1 MSISSFLK
9 KKFFKSL
16 FFPSHNRGQA
26 LPRNIIKLLRKYPGS
41 WDLPELPEL
50 GSPTTEKGLVV
61 EAQNYFSK
69 KFSTN
74 QCWFGVNGASGLIQS
89 GILAMA
95 KRGNYLLMPRNIHT
109 CVIKA
114 CIIANLTPIL
124 FDIEYSEETG
134 HYLPIT
140 TEWFKKVLNNKL
152 LNDIQL
158 AGIVLV
164 NPYYQGYASDIE
176 SLIYLS
182 HEKNIPVL
190 VDEAHGAYFL
200 FCDNYGLPKSAVSSK
215 ADLVVHSLHKS
226 LNGLSQTA
234 ILWQNGSKIEHE
246 NVQQSINLLQ
256 TTSPNSLLLSSCEES
271 LNDWIEINSLRN
283 FQKRINIAK
292 NTFDELFKRGI
303 PVVRN
308 DDPFKIILNTG
319 LYGIDGFSAD
329 KFFYENGL
337 IAELPEMMTI
347 TFVLGF
353 AKQKNFVSIL
363 ENLWNKLLLTI
374 KPHKQLK
381 NIKPPFKSIQMP
393 CITPSEA
400 WMKKSYKIPIKESV
414 GKVCAEIVCPY
425 PPGIPLVIPG
435 EIIDQERV
443 DWIIEK
449 GKYCEDLYNFYIK
462 VLIT

>member
-9 KKFFKSL
+9 KKFLKSL
-16 FFPSHNRGQA
+16 FFPSHNRGKA
-26 LPRNIIKLLRKYPGS
+26 LPRNLIKLLRKYPGS

-50 GSPTTEKGLVV
+50 GSPTTKNGLVV
-61 EAQNYFSK
+61 DAQNYFSK
-69 KFSTN
+69 KFSSN
-74 QCWFGVNGASGLIQS
+74 KCWFGVNGASGLIQS
-89 GILAMA
+89 GILSMA
-95 KRGNYLLMPRNIHT
+95 KQGNYLLMPRNIHT
-109 CVIKA
+109 CVIKT
-114 CIIANLTPIL
+114 CIIAKLTPIL
-124 FDIEYSEETG
+124 FDVEFSEETG
-134 HYLPIT
+134 HYLPISK
-140 TEWFKKVLNNKL
+140 EWFKKVLDSKL
-152 LNDIQL
+152 LNDIKL
-158 AGIVLV
+158 AGVVLV
-164 NPYYQGYASDIE
+164 NPYYQGYSSDIE
-176 SLIYLS
+176 TLINLS
-182 HEKNIPVL
+182 HERDIPVL
-190 VDEAHGAYFL
+190 VDEAHGSYFL
-200 FCDNYGLPKSAVSSK
+200 FCHDYGLPKSAVNAK

-226 LNGLSQTA
+226 LNGLTQTA
-234 ILWQNGSKIEHE
+234 ILWHSGTRVDEE
-246 NVQQSINLLQ
+246 NVHQSINLLQ

-271 LNDWIEINSLRN
+271 LNDWIEINSLRK
-283 FQKRINIAK
+283 FKKRINIAK

-303 PVVRN
+303 PVVKN

-353 AKQKNFVSIL
+353 AKQKNFVGIL

>member
-9 KKFFKSL
+9 KKFVKSL
-16 FFPSHNRGQA
+16 FFPSHNRGKA
-26 LPRNIIKLLRKYPGS
+26 LPLNLIKLLRKYPGS

-50 GSPTTEKGLVV
+50 GSPTTKEGLIV

-95 KRGNYLLMPRNIHT
+95 QRGKYLLMPRNIHT

-114 CIIANLTPIL
+114 CIIANLTPII
-124 FDIEYSEETG
+124 FDLEYSEETG

-140 TEWFKKVLNNKL
+140 KEWFKKVLNNKL

-158 AGIVLV
+158 AGVVLV
-164 NPYYQGYASDIE
+164 NPSYQGYSSDIE
-176 SLIYLS
+176 SLIELS
-182 HEKNIPVL
+182 HERSIPVL

-200 FCDNYGLPKSAVSSK
+200 FCDNCGLPKSAVSSK

-226 LNGLSQTA
+226 LNGLTQTA
-234 ILWQNGSKIEHE
+234 ILWHSGSTIEYE
-246 NVQQSINLLQ
+246 NIQKSINLLQ
-256 TTSPNSLLLSSCEES
+256 TTSPNSLLLASCEES

-283 FQKRINIAK
+283 FKKRIHSAK
-292 NTFDELFKRGI
+292 NTFDELFKKGI
-303 PVVRN
+303 PVVKN

-337 IAELPEMMTI
+337 IAELPEMMTL
-347 TFVLGF
+347 TFILGF

-363 ENLWNKLLLTI
+363 EKLWNKLLLTTNC
-374 KPHKQLK
+374 HERL
-381 NIKPPFKSIQMP
+381 NSIKPPFKSIQ
-393 CITPSEA
+393 ITSIPPSEA
-400 WMKKSYKIPIKESV
+400 WLKKSRKIPIAESV
-414 GKVCAEIVCPY
+414 GKVCADIVCPY

-435 EIIDQERV
+435 EIIDKERV
-443 DWIIEK
+443 DWIIEQ
-449 GKYCEDLYNFYIK
+449 GKYHEDLYNFYIK

>member
-26 LPRNIIKLLRKYPGS
+26 LPRNLIKLLRKYPGS

-50 GSPTTEKGLVV
+50 GSPTTDKGLVV

-74 QCWFGVNGASGLIQS
+74 KCWFGVNGASGLIQS

-95 KRGNYLLMPRNIHT
+95 QRGNYLLMPRNIHT

-140 TEWFKKVLNNKL
+140 TEWFKKVLNDKL

-158 AGIVLV
+158 AGVVLV
-164 NPYYQGYASDIE
+164 NPYYQGYSGDIE
-176 SLIYLS
+176 SLIDIS
-182 HEKNIPVL
+182 HERNIPVL
-190 VDEAHGAYFL
+190 VDEAHGSYFL
-200 FCDNYGLPKSAVSSK
+200 FCDNYGLPKSAVSSN
-215 ADLVVHSLHKS
+215 ADLVAHSLHKS
-226 LNGLSQTA
+226 LNGLTQTA
-234 ILWQNGSKIEHE
+234 ILWNCGTYVDHE
-246 NVQQSINLLQ
+246 NVQESIDLLQ

-271 LNDWIEINSLRN
+271 LNDWTEINSLRN
-283 FQKRINIAK
+283 FKKRINIAK
-292 NTFDELFKRGI
+292 STFDELCKRGL
-303 PVVRN
+303 PVVKN

-363 ENLWNKLLLTI
+363 ENLWNKLLLTTESN
-374 KPHKQLK
+374 KKLNP
-381 NIKPPFKSIQMP
+381 IKPPFEFMQIP
-393 CITPSEA
+393 FIPPSEA
-400 WMKKSYKIPIKESV
+400 WMKKSHKIPIKEAV
-414 GKVCAEIVCPY
+414 GKVCADIVCPY
-425 PPGIPLVIPG
+425 PPGIPLIIPG
-435 EIIDQERV
+435 EIIDKERV
-443 DWIIEK
+443 DWITEQ
-449 GKYCEDLYNFYIK
+449 GKYREDLYNFYIK

>member
-1 MSISSFLK
+1 M
-9 KKFFKSL
+9 
-16 FFPSHNRGQA
+16 
-26 LPRNIIKLLRKYPGS
+26 
-41 WDLPELPEL
+41 
-50 GSPTTEKGLVV
+50 
-61 EAQNYFSK
+61 
-69 KFSTN
+69 
-74 QCWFGVNGASGLIQS
+74 
-89 GILAMA
+89 
-95 KRGNYLLMPRNIHT
+95 
-109 CVIKA
+109 
-114 CIIANLTPIL
+114 
-124 FDIEYSEETG
+124 
-134 HYLPIT
+134 
-140 TEWFKKVLNNKL
+140 
-152 LNDIQL
+152 
-158 AGIVLV
+158 
-164 NPYYQGYASDIE
+164 
-176 SLIYLS
+176 
-182 HEKNIPVL
+182 
-190 VDEAHGAYFL
+190 
-200 FCDNYGLPKSAVSSK
+200 
-215 ADLVVHSLHKS
+215 
-226 LNGLSQTA
+226 
-234 ILWQNGSKIEHE
+234 
-246 NVQQSINLLQ
+246 
-256 TTSPNSLLLSSCEES
+256 LSSCEES

-363 ENLWNKLLLTI
+363 ENLWNKLLLTA

-381 NIKPPFKSIQMP
+381 NIKPPFKPLQIPSM
-393 CITPSEA
+393 TPLEA

-435 EIIDQERV
+435 EIINQERV

>member
-26 LPRNIIKLLRKYPGS
+26 LPRNLIKLLRKYPGS

-50 GSPTTEKGLVV
+50 GSPTTNTGLVV
-61 EAQNYFSK
+61 EAQNYISK

-74 QCWFGVNGASGLIQS
+74 KCWFGVNGASGLIQS

-95 KRGNYLLMPRNIHT
+95 QSGNYLLMPRNIHT

-114 CIIANLTPIL
+114 CIIANLTPIF

-140 TEWFKKVLNNKL
+140 TEWFKKVLNDNL

-158 AGIVLV
+158 AGVVLV
-164 NPYYQGYASDIE
+164 NPYYQGYAGDIE
-176 SLIYLS
+176 SLIDLS
-182 HEKNIPVL
+182 HERNIPVL

-200 FCDNYGLPKSAVSSK
+200 FCENYGLPKSAVSSK

-226 LNGLSQTA
+226 LNGLTQTA
-234 ILWQNGSKIEHE
+234 ILWHCGTSVDHE
-246 NVQQSINLLQ
+246 KVQESIDLLQ

-271 LNDWIEINSLRN
+271 LNDWSEINSLRN
-283 FQKRINIAK
+283 FKKRINIAK
-292 NTFDELFKRGI
+292 NTFEELLKRGI

-308 DDPFKIILNTG
+308 NDPFKIIINTG

-329 KFFYENGL
+329 KFFYKNGL

-353 AKQKNFVSIL
+353 AKQKNFVGIL
-363 ENLWNKLLLTI
+363 EDLWNKLLLTTE
-374 KPHKQLK
+374 PHKHLSPV
-381 NIKPPFKSIQMP
+381 KPPFKSMQIP
-393 CITPSEA
+393 FIRPSEA
-400 WMKKSYKIPIKESV
+400 WMKKSHKIPIKDSV
-414 GKVCAEIVCPY
+414 GKVCADIVCPY
-425 PPGIPLVIPG
+425 PPGIPLIIPG
-435 EIIDQERV
+435 EIIDKERV
-443 DWIIEK
+443 DWIIEQ
-449 GKYCEDLYNFYIK
+449 GKYREDLYNFYIK
-462 VLIT
+462 VLIM

>member
-1 MSISSFLK
+1 MSISSFLEK
-9 KKFFKSL
+9 KYLKSL
-16 FFPSHNRGQA
+16 FFPSHHRGQA
-26 LPRNIIKLLRKYPGS
+26 LPRNLIKLLRKYPGS

-50 GSPTTEKGLVV
+50 GSPTTDKGLIA
-61 EAQNYFSK
+61 ESQNYFSK

-89 GILAMA
+89 GIMAMA
-95 KRGNYLLMPRNIHT
+95 QRGNYLLMPRNIHT

-140 TEWFKKVLNNKL
+140 KEWFEKVLDNKL
-152 LNDIQL
+152 LNDIKL

-164 NPYYQGYASDIE
+164 NPYYQGYAGDIG
-176 SLIYLS
+176 SLIDLS
-182 HEKNIPVL
+182 HERNIPVL

-215 ADLVVHSLHKS
+215 ADLVIHSLHKS
-226 LNGLSQTA
+226 LNGLTQTA
-234 ILWQNGSKIEHE
+234 ILWHSGNRVDHE
-246 NVQQSINLLQ
+246 IVQKSINLLQ
-256 TTSPNSLLLSSCEES
+256 TTSPNSLLLASCEES
-271 LNDWIEINSLRN
+271 LNDWIEINSLEN
-283 FQKRINIAK
+283 FKKRINIAK
-292 NTFDELFKRGI
+292 NIFNELIKKGI
-303 PVVRN
+303 PVIKN

-329 KFFYENGL
+329 KFFYKNGL

-353 AKQKNFVSIL
+353 AKQKNFVSIM
-363 ENLWNKLLLTI
+363 ETLWNKLLLTT
-374 KPHKQLK
+374 KPHKQLN
-381 NIKPPFKSIQMP
+381 NIKPPFKTIEIPSIS
-393 CITPSEA
+393 PSEV
-400 WMKKSYKIPIKESV
+400 WMKKSQKIPIEESV
-414 GKVCAEIVCPY
+414 GKICADIVCPY

-435 EIIDQERV
+435 EMIDTERV
-443 DWIIEK
+443 DWIIEQ
-449 GKYCEDLYNFYIK
+449 GKYHEDLYNFYIK
-462 VLIT
+462 VLIP